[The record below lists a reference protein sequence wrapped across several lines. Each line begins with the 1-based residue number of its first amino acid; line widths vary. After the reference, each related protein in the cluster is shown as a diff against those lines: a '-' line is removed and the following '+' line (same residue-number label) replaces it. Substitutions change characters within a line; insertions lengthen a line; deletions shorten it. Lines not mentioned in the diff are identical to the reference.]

1 MHDFRFRKTNWLK
14 SAGLAALLAVLCPAH
29 AAEKTTY
36 FHFDAL
42 GSPVAA
48 SDQAGN
54 VVWKEEYRPYGARI
68 KQEPAAG
75 SNTRWYTGHPQDD
88 DTGLTYMG
96 ARYYDPIV
104 GRFMAT
110 DPKRFDENNPHSF
123 NRYAYANNNPYKFVD
138 PDGEAAF
145 LAPLLWVLGVIS
157 AGSTGVDIGSGIY
170 DVASGHKSVG
180 QVASERAP
188 GLALSALPGLGALKL
203 AKPLANAAKG
213 GTYKLRNPMT
223 GQVKRTGRTND
234 LTRRQREHRRDQNTK
249 DLELEVDRRTDCCN
263 ARRGRE
269 QIIYD
274 KHPEARAANGGL
286 NKRRPVSPRNPR
298 RREYSDAGRK
308 L

>member
-1 MHDFRFRKTNWLK
+1 MPARANK
-14 SAGLAALLAVLCPAH
+14 SRLRGLLLAAVVVLMSTVVH

-48 SDQAGN
+48 TDQAGN

-96 ARYYDPIV
+96 ARYYDPVV

-110 DPKRFDENNPHSF
+110 DPKGFTADNLHSF
-123 NRYAYANNNPYKFVD
+123 NRYAYANNNPYKFID

-145 LAPLLWVLGVIS
+145 LAAIPWILSVIS
-157 AGSTGVDIGSGIY
+157 AGATGVEIGSGIY
-170 DVASGHKSVG
+170 DVASGDKSVG

-188 GLALSALPGLGALKL
+188 GLALSAVPGLGALKL
-203 AKPLANAAKG
+203 AKPFINVGKG
-213 GTYKLRNPMT
+213 ATQGHHTIPKAIQKRLPPDVRSHPDVRGRRGNPNIKQIPTKKHKKIHSGRGRGGDYNRRFDEEIRNRGGYQDASP
-223 GQVKRTGRTND
+223 RDLND
-234 LTRRQREHRRDQNTK
+234 IRDQLGK
-249 DLELEVDRRTDCCN
+249 EF
-263 ARRGRE
+263 
-269 QIIYD
+269 
-274 KHPEARAANGGL
+274 GL
-286 NKRRPVSPRNPR
+286 
-298 RREYSDAGRK
+298 
-308 L
+308 